1 MRATVSMPGALS
13 LDAGVDENLPMTLRV
28 AFLRAIN
35 VAGHGTV
42 KMDALKSTFEAAG
55 CKNVQ
60 SYIQSGNILYEAP
73 AAGHAALARKITA
86 RVSRLMGGEAFII
99 FRPLSHLVS
108 LVKNDPFA
116 AIDPGRDVK
125 LYVAFLAGKPR
136 SRPRFP
142 LEDDKE
148 RLEAV
153 AMEKD
158 DVFIVSGKKK
168 SGFYGFPNNFIE
180 KKLGVAATSRNWN
193 TVRKIVSKFG

>member
-1 MRATVSMPGALS
+1 MS
-13 LDAGVDENLPMTLRV
+13 LHL

-35 VAGHGTV
+35 VAGHGIV
-42 KMDALKSTFEAAG
+42 KMDDLKSAFAAAG

-60 SYIQSGNILYEAP
+60 SYIQSGNILYDAP
-73 AAGHAALARKITA
+73 AAGHSALARKITA

-99 FRPLSHLVS
+99 FRPLRHLEK
-108 LVKNDPFA
+108 LVRNDPFV
-116 AIDPGRDVK
+116 AIDPGRDIK

-136 SRPRFP
+136 NRPRFP

-148 RLEAV
+148 NLEAF

-168 SGFYGFPNNFIE
+168 NGFYGFPNSFIE
-180 KKLGVAATSRNWN
+180 KNLGVAATSRNWN